1 MAALRDVQA
10 ARQRPARRRIQAA
23 ARVPAI
29 APHHGQRTA
38 HHHDRLTA
46 RPRGRPIARR
56 RGRATAR
63 RGRARR
69 LHGRQVA
76 ADRMR
81 RAVVHTVAARRIA
94 AAEAVDTP
102 AEVAADI
109 RVARI

>member
-1 MAALRDVQA
+1 MAAPPDVQA
-10 ARQRPARRRIQAA
+10 VRRRPVPRRIQAA
-23 ARVPAI
+23 ARVPDI
-29 APHHGQRTA
+29 ARHRGQHTA
-38 HHHDRLTA
+38 PHHDRLTV
-46 RPRGRPIARR
+46 RP